1 MKTRIDEKGREVT
14 EVVWEGEE
22 TEPKK
27 ADTDAAKKADTGAAK
42 KADYKASTNAI
53 NSAPATKKPPTTSN
67 ATGKEARKQETQRI
81 RSRAIFFHFLRK
93 YKTNFPKSYSI
104 QGAIFLVIA
113 WVLYYA
119 DLVLF

>member
-1 MKTRIDEKGREVT
+1 MFWTYSSLTKFHLYMHDFGWSSSKSSFTISSFVLYILVCLSYVYSSVT

-53 NSAPATKKPPTTSN
+53 NRLVLYLHLNGMNEILETTNTSN
-67 ATGKEARKQETQRI
+67 AAWHLVKVSFEA
-81 RSRAIFFHFLRK
+81 
-93 YKTNFPKSYSI
+93 
-104 QGAIFLVIA
+104 
-113 WVLYYA
+113 
-119 DLVLF
+119 